1 MSSALSPLLGPHGI
15 FGLAARI
22 FKSDS
27 FPILRIIRYPVD
39 AAATYHTLY
48 LYLYGCLCGRIRR
61 TQQQSE
67 TLKLC

>member
-1 MSSALSPLLGPHGI
+1 VSSALSPLLGPHGV

-27 FPILRIIRYPVD
+27 FPILRIIRYSVD

-48 LYLYGCLCGRIRR
+48 LYLYLYLYGCLCGRIR
-61 TQQQSE
+61 
-67 TLKLC
+67 

>member
-1 MSSALSPLLGPHGI
+1 VSSALSPLLGPHGV

-27 FPILRIIRYPVD
+27 FPILRIIRYSVD

-48 LYLYGCLCGRIRR
+48 LYGCLCGRIR
-61 TQQQSE
+61 
-67 TLKLC
+67 